1 MRHMQ
6 TYCAQQPTTIQSAH
20 LLYVI
25 LEFECVMHQL
35 EVPVHRVG
43 PAVRV
48 GAASNWRK
56 VTHKWQV
63 ALHRQGHK
71 QLPMFE

>member
-1 MRHMQ
+1 MPLS
-6 TYCAQQPTTIQSAH
+6 TLAPDTH

-35 EVPVHRVG
+35 QVPVHGVG
-43 PAVRV
+43 AAVWV
-48 GAASNWRK
+48 GAASDWCK

-63 ALHRQGHK
+63 ALQRQGTDS
-71 QLPMFE
+71 LLALVR